1 MNINKQKQI
10 LFLII
15 IVIVA
20 VLVWM
25 MYIRGGSNNP
35 APKPNVQPVA
45 EDTGKYTP
53 KLNNTL
59 ETSVTVVNPNELPPG
74 QPTQ

>member
-1 MNINKQKQI
+1 MNKQKQI
-10 LFLII
+10 LILVII
-15 IVIVA
+15 LIVA
-20 VLVWM
+20 AVVWFL
-25 MYIRGGSNNP
+25 YLRAGTP
-35 APKPNVQPVA
+35 VETPPVQPVA
-45 EDTGKYTP
+45 EDTGKFVP

>member
-1 MNINKQKQI
+1 MNKQKQI
-10 LFLII
+10 LILII

-20 VLVWM
+20 ALVWVF
-25 MYIRGGSNNP
+25 YFRGGAKVETP
-35 APKPNVQPVA
+35 PTQPVA
-45 EDTGKYTP
+45 EDTGKFTP

-74 QPTQ
+74 QPAQ